1 MKKLWLGSVALIAL
15 GVPATA
21 ADLAVKAP
29 IVKAPIIAPVPYFNW
44 TGCYLGAHVGGAW
57 GRKDFGDPTGS
68 TFAPPGETVEVK
80 VSGWI
85 GGAQL
90 GCDYQIAANW
100 VVGAE
105 VDYSFADLKGS
116 AADPFFEGKNLEA
129 RTRALATATG
139 RVGYAMDRTLIY
151 VKGGGAWARDR
162 YDLRADP
169 IVLTPPGIVIFPGGL
184 ASASET
190 RSGWTVG
197 FGLERAFWDNWSIK
211 FEFDHY
217 ELGTRRITLLDPV
230 NGTQDADIKQ
240 RIDAAKIGLNYRFG
254 AAPVSARY

>member
-15 GVPATA
+15 GVPAIA
-21 ADLAVKAP
+21 ADMPVKAP
-29 IVKAPIIAPVPYFNW
+29 RVAAPVPYFNW

-57 GRKDFGDPTGS
+57 GRKDFGDPTGVN
-68 TFAPPGETVEVK
+68 FAPPGETVDVR

-100 VVGAE
+100 VIGAE
-105 VDYSFADLKGS
+105 VDFSFADLKGS

-129 RTRALATATG
+129 RTRWLATATG
-139 RVGYAMDRTLIY
+139 RIGYAMDRTLIY
-151 VKGGGAWARDR
+151 VKGGGAWARDQ

-169 IVLTPPGIVIFPGGL
+169 FVIIPGLLEFPGGT
-184 ASASET
+184 ASAKET
-190 RSGWTVG
+190 RAGWTVG
-197 FGLERAFWDNWSIK
+197 FGLERAIWDNWSVK

-217 ELGTRRITLLDPV
+217 ELGTRRVTLLDPV

-254 AAPVSARY
+254 ATAVSARY